1 MTLSYEKIFS
11 RYRGRIDDP
20 KELSMNADDLL
31 EICTERLHNV
41 IGDPRVIAKF
51 KNIELDD
58 EIQQMNFSL
67 KFSNGDFL
75 DGEFIIKLLSL
86 GMEIEWMKPQ
96 IDSIKYTVQMLGGK
110 EEKMLQNNYKAMIER
125 FDKLNTEFS
134 KQLGMHGYI
143 NNSYVRGDS

>member
-20 KELSMNADDLL
+20 KELSMNVDDLL

-41 IGDPRVIAKF
+41 IGDPRVAAKF

-58 EIQQMNFSL
+58 EIQQMEFSL
-67 KFSNGDFL
+67 KFSNGEFL
-75 DGEFIIKLLSL
+75 DREFLIKILSL

-96 IDSIKYTVQMLGGK
+96 VDSIKYTIQMLGGK
-110 EEKMLQNNYKAMIER
+110 EEKMLQNNYKAITER
-125 FDKLNTEFS
+125 FDKLNIEFS
-134 KQLGMHGYI
+134 KQLGTHGYI
-143 NNSYVRGDS
+143 NNSYIRGDS